1 MQHLDR
7 PVVCPVLIGRAPH
20 LEGLERYLRQVVE
33 DRGQTLLVAGEAG
46 VGKSRLVAE
55 ARERAAQHGMAVL
68 AGHCFESHQSLPYAP
83 LIDLLRSAAP
93 RERPAG
99 SSTEQLVE
107 AIGPGALELVRIL
120 PELTP
125 LLPGRAPGPA
135 PEHSEQEKHRL
146 FRALADG
153 VCRLAAARP
162 ALVIVEDAHWSD
174 DASLDFLGDLAR
186 QIATLPILLLVTYR
200 DDEVSPAL
208 SSLLAGLDRQRLAAE
223 LRLARLN
230 RTEAG
235 EMLRA
240 TFDLTRPVRPAFLDA
255 MFSLTDGNPFF
266 IEEVLRSLVAAGDI
280 EVSAT
285 DGPWDRRLTG
295 QLRVPRSVRDAV
307 ERRTAQLSAAG
318 RHILSLAAV
327 AGQRFD
333 VELLKALTGADEL
346 ELVWSIKELLAAGLV
361 VEESADRFAFRH
373 ALTREAVRAGLLARE
388 RKALHRA
395 IAEAIERVHGPSPAA
410 LEVHLADLAYHFCEA
425 EVWDKVMLYAPRAGE
440 RARALYAPRA
450 AVEHFTRALEAGR
463 RLGVEPPSDLL
474 RARGQAYETLGE
486 FEPARADLEAALE
499 QARATGD
506 RWAEWQALVDL
517 GAAWMGRSYER
528 GGEYYRSALEL
539 ARQIGERDPR
549 PLARTLNCVG
559 NWHTNLEQPIQ
570 AVGHHREA
578 LTLFRAVDDRRGI
591 AETLDHLGMA
601 SYLGG
606 DLIEARKHFEQAVA
620 LLRELDHR
628 HGLASALATL
638 AIASGGGHFG
648 DLMVV
653 PPTEPGGPR
662 QDAEAALEIARD
674 VGWRAGEAYSLN
686 CVVNTCLATG
696 AYSRAAEAAC
706 GALRLA
712 EELEHREWI
721 VYGRCALG
729 TLYLDL
735 LALPEARMQYD
746 RAVAAARETASLYW
760 MRFSAALAALA
771 CLEQGDWARA
781 ESLLEGLV
789 DLTRAAQT
797 WAERVIWYAHARLAL
812 ARGGPATAL
821 RLVDELIASEP
832 NAAPARPVPRLAYL
846 RGEALAALGR
856 SAEAEEAL
864 LAARQ
869 AAADR
874 GARPL
879 LWRIEVALG
888 LVYAE
893 QGRRPEAEAA
903 FAAAR
908 ALVDELATEVAE
920 AALRER
926 FLKRAADLL
935 PRPRPLTRRQA
946 AKQAVGGLTTR
957 ECDVAAL
964 VGRGKSNREIADALV
979 LGERTVQTH
988 VSHIL
993 GKLGFTTRAQIAAW
1007 VAERGLPDDPGLVT
1021 GTTTPPA

>member
-33 DRGQTLLVAGEAG
+33 NRGQTLLVAGEAG
-46 VGKSRLVAE
+46 VGKSRFVAE

-68 AGHCFESHQSLPYAP
+68 EGHCFESHQSLPYGP
-83 LIDLLRSAAP
+83 LIDLLRAAAP

-99 SSTEQLVE
+99 SSMEQLVE

-125 LLPGRAPGPA
+125 LVPGRTPAPA

-200 DDEVSPAL
+200 DDEVSAAL
-208 SSLLAGLDRQRLAAE
+208 SKLLAGLDRQRLAAE
-223 LRLARLN
+223 LRLARLD
-230 RTEAG
+230 RAEVG
-235 EMLRA
+235 EMLQA
-240 TFDLTRPVRPAFLDA
+240 ICGLEHSVRPAVLDA
-255 MFSLTDGNPFF
+255 MFSMTDGNPFF
-266 IEEVLRSLVAAGDI
+266 LEEVLRSLVAAGDI
-280 EVSAT
+280 DVSAP
-285 DGPWDRRLTG
+285 DGPYNLRPIGR
-295 QLRVPRSVRDAV
+295 LRVPRSVRDAV
-307 ERRTAQLSAAG
+307 ERRAAQLSDAG

-333 VELLKALTGADEL
+333 VELLKALTGADESGL
-346 ELVWSIKELLAAGLV
+346 LQSIKELLAAGLV

-410 LEVHLADLAYHFCEA
+410 LEAHVADLAYHFYEA
-425 EVWDKVMLYAPRAGE
+425 EVWDRVLPYAPRAGE
-440 RARALYAPRA
+440 RAQALYAPRA

-463 RLGVEPPSDLL
+463 RLDAEPPSNLL
-474 RARGQAYETLGE
+474 RACGQAYETLGD
-486 FEPARADLEAALE
+486 FEAARAAFEAALE
-499 QARATGD
+499 QARAAGD
-506 RWAEWQALVDL
+506 RCTEWQALVDL

-549 PLARTLNCVG
+549 PVARTLNCVG
-559 NWHTNLEQPIQ
+559 NWHTNLEQPAQ
-570 AVGHHREA
+570 AVHHHREA
-578 LTLFRAVDDRRGI
+578 LALFRAVDDRRGI

-606 DLIEARKHFEQAVA
+606 DLIEAREHFEQAVA

-648 DLMVV
+648 DLMVL
-653 PPTEPGGPR
+653 PTTEPGGPR
-662 QDAEAALEIARD
+662 RDAEAALEIARD
-674 VGWRAGEAYSLN
+674 IGWRAGEAYALN
-686 CVVNTCLATG
+686 CVANTCLATG
-696 AYSRAAEAAC
+696 AYTRATEAAR

-721 VYGRCALG
+721 VHAECTLG

-735 LALPEARMQYD
+735 LALSEARTQYD
-746 RAVAAARETASLYW
+746 RAIAAAPKTASLYW
-760 MRFSAALAALA
+760 MRFSSALAALA
-771 CLEQGDWARA
+771 CVEQGDRARA

-789 DLTRAAQT
+789 DLTRSAQT
-797 WAERVIWYAHARLAL
+797 WAERVVWYAHARLAL
-812 ARGGPATAL
+812 TRGDPATAL
-821 RLVDELIASEP
+821 RLADELIASEP
-832 NAAPARPVPRLAYL
+832 NATPDRPMRRLVYL

-856 SAEAEEAL
+856 MAEAEEVL
-864 LAARQ
+864 LAARRS
-869 AAADR
+869 AAEQD
-874 GARPL
+874 ARPL
-879 LWRIEVALG
+879 LWRIEAGLG
-888 LVYAE
+888 RVYAE

-908 ALVDELATEVAE
+908 TVVDELAAGVPE
-920 AALRER
+920 AALREGL
-926 FLKRAADLL
+926 LKRATDLL
-935 PRPRPLTRRQA
+935 PRPRPLTPRQA
-946 AKQAVGGLTTR
+946 AKQAFGGLTAR

-993 GKLGFTTRAQIAAW
+993 GKLGFTSRAQIAAW
-1007 VAERGLPDDPGLVT
+1007 AADRGLLGDSKPVT
-1021 GTTTPPA
+1021 GKTTPRS